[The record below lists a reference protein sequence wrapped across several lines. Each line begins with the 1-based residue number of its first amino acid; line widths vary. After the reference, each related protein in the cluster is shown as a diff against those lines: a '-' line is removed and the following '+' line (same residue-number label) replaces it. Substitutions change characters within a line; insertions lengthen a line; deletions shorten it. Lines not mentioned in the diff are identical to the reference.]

1 MRGQLETDQTR
12 LFYEWAS
19 SREHRA
25 PTNFPHAKRKP
36 LQSVG
41 SLAVDL
47 EQAELM
53 NAVASEP
60 LSCCA
65 AETHCS
71 TYIMRAQKLA
81 SGGHPH
87 CDPDLGR

>member
-47 EQAELM
+47 EQAELRM
-53 NAVASEP
+53 PLLQSHCLVA
-60 LSCCA
+60 LLRLIA
-65 AETHCS
+65 AH
-71 TYIMRAQKLA
+71 I
-81 SGGHPH
+81 
-87 CDPDLGR
+87 